1 MVGVNLTNILETLDN
16 NSDDKMFSFARR
28 FYLAVKLI
36 DKEITVQNG
45 FTEQDKVMYVETL
58 INLSDF
64 AMVRLICII
73 ITYLSWP
80 NVEYLKKSKEINL
93 IIKSTGL
100 ETYINSIK

>member
-1 MVGVNLTNILETLDN
+1 
-16 NSDDKMFSFARR
+16 
-28 FYLAVKLI
+28 
-36 DKEITVQNG
+36 
-45 FTEQDKVMYVETL
+45 MYVETL